1 MQKLWWI
8 VICGLVDVTY
18 IVSASD
24 FDVVAGNDMQTFLL
38 LSYYKVMTQNKKIY
52 IHKSIHFH
60 SYKLFTKFGHFF
72 VLFSANGHKS
82 IVIFCMPMMTIINLY
97 YNDKENRPCLYLPNY
112 ACPDSISCA
121 AHGSTAKG
129 GWEFY
134 CPVGKRGK

>member
-1 MQKLWWI
+1 MGCWMSLTLCQPLILMLMQ
-8 VICGLVDVTY
+8 VMICK
-18 IVSASD
+18 
-24 FDVVAGNDMQTFLL
+24 QFLL
-38 LSYYKVMTQNKKIY
+38 LSYYWVITQNKKECTQKY
-52 IHKSIHFH
+52 IRIHFH
-60 SYKLFTKFGHFF
+60 SYKFFTKFGHF
-72 VLFSANGHKS
+72 LFISLPMAIKS
-82 IVIFCMPMMTIINLY
+82 IVLFCMTMMTITNLY